1 MKATLSVQ
9 LGVFEVDL
17 LAGELR
23 DGDRVHRL
31 QEQPFQILSMLIA
44 RGGQVV
50 TRNDIRQKLWP
61 NDTVVEFD
69 HSINSAIKKLRQAL
83 GDSADNPQ
91 YIETIARRGY
101 RLLAAVGHSP
111 GANLDRRLSD
121 GSPVGKSS
129 LRASPRVNN
138 FFIRSGLGGEQASEA
153 PTVRQSD
160 SEGLIG
166 RKVSHYRVLK
176 ALGSGGM
183 GRLYKAEDLKLG
195 RHVALKFLPEDLAWE
210 PIALRRF
217 EREARTASSLDHP
230 NICTIYEVEEYEE
243 QPFIVMQLLHGETL
257 RERLAVTAARNEPL
271 ALAEMLDIAI
281 QICDGLQA
289 AHEKGIVHRDIK
301 PANIFLTTSG
311 QVKLLDFG
319 LAKLVTSANEMRSD
333 HWLLESGSS
342 SGSKPTIV
350 GLFAA
355 DANISAQ
362 GTSVGTAAYMSP
374 EQVRGKNLDAR
385 SDVFSFG
392 LVLYEMATGQ
402 RAFTG
407 DSSGS
412 VKTAILDDAPTPVHQ
427 LNPVIPRSLEHV
439 INGALEKDREKRYQN
454 IADVRSGLEHLRSRT
469 EPERSFAPVM
479 GRLWWRVCW

>member
-1 MKATLSVQ
+1 MLAPSHGKDSAPITAPGIRGEIMKATLSVQ

-121 GSPVGKSS
+121 GSTVGKSS

-138 FFIRSGLGGEQASEA
+138 FFIRSGLGGEQAGEA
-153 PTVRQSD
+153 PTVHQSN

-289 AHEKGIVHRDIK
+289 AHE
-301 PANIFLTTSG
+301 
-311 QVKLLDFG
+311 
-319 LAKLVTSANEMRSD
+319 
-333 HWLLESGSS
+333 
-342 SGSKPTIV
+342 
-350 GLFAA
+350 
-355 DANISAQ
+355 
-362 GTSVGTAAYMSP
+362 
-374 EQVRGKNLDAR
+374 
-385 SDVFSFG
+385 
-392 LVLYEMATGQ
+392 
-402 RAFTG
+402 
-407 DSSGS
+407 
-412 VKTAILDDAPTPVHQ
+412 
-427 LNPVIPRSLEHV
+427 
-439 INGALEKDREKRYQN
+439 
-454 IADVRSGLEHLRSRT
+454 
-469 EPERSFAPVM
+469 
-479 GRLWWRVCW
+479 